1 MSTVDIERFVADLKG
16 NAALLGEAKA
26 APGGLGAMVDLAKS
40 KGYDI
45 TVDEA
50 KSYIAD
56 KANQELSDDQLD
68 TVAGG
73 KGHHVVGPST
83 VQTTQTITT
92 AQTTAE
98 VVTTTAEA
106 VNTATTVAV
115 VAEGVIVLT

>member
-1 MSTVDIERFVADLKG
+1 MSAADIERFVADLKG
-16 NAALLGEAKA
+16 NASLLGEAKA

-68 TVAGG
+68 AVAGG
-73 KGHHVVGPST
+73 KGHAVGPST

-92 AQTTAE
+92 AETTAE